1 MVHQL
6 SEKMYPTMRRIVF
19 KRAFFGVAVAVSC
32 ILIAGGCRRAPRP
45 KSQQPQ
51 VVKSFRVYSPSGIE
65 RDYAGMA
72 TADQSTNLAFKV
84 AGQVVAFDVSEGEYI
99 TKGHIVA
106 EINPRDYQLAYDAA
120 KSTYAAAKSA
130 LERAQRLLERQA
142 VSQSEFESAQNNY
155 ASALASYRNA
165 ADVLGDTRLR
175 TPIAGIV
182 EKKYVDTYQRV
193 SAGQVI
199 VRIVDPKTRTA
210 KFTMPES
217 GIALLENPQTQ
228 FSVMFDSYPDIWF
241 GARLKDWVRT
251 SADGTGVPVSLSV
264 EPRVGY
270 EISPGMA
277 CTVRVTAP
285 LTSGEVVVPLT
296 AVWSNDKDSE
306 PKVWLIDGGRVRAVR
321 VKLGPLYGSDMVVV
335 TSGLSVGM
343 EIVSAGVYKL
353 SDGRQVAIING

>member
-1 MVHQL
+1 
-6 SEKMYPTMRRIVF
+6 MYPTMRRDVF

-32 ILIAGGCRRAPRP
+32 ILIAGGCQRVTRP
-45 KSQQPQ
+45 KGPQPQ
-51 VVKSFRVYSPSGIE
+51 VVKSFRVYSPSGLE
-65 RDYAGMA
+65 RAYAGMA

-84 AGQVVAFDVSEGEYI
+84 GGQVVAFDVSEGEYI
-99 TKGHIVA
+99 TKGRIVA

-120 KSTYAAAKSA
+120 KSTYAASKSA

-155 ASALASYRNA
+155 ASALAAYRNA

-175 TPIAGIV
+175 TPISGIV

-199 VRIVDPKTRTA
+199 VRIVDPKTHTA

-228 FSVMFDSYPDIWF
+228 FAVMFDSYPDIRF

-251 SADGTGVPVSLSV
+251 SADGTGVPVSLAI

-270 EISPGMA
+270 DISPGMA
-277 CTVRVTAP
+277 CTVIVTAP

-296 AVWSNDKDSE
+296 AVWSSAKDSS
-306 PKVWLIDGGRVRAVR
+306 PRVWLIDGGRVRAVS
-321 VKLGPLYGSDMVVV
+321 VTLGPLYGSDMVVV
-335 TSGLSVGM
+335 TRGLSAGM